1 MVFIYRDASNNSNGD
16 QVVVA
21 VNIPK
26 LKISIKARIM
36 DQLSVYT
43 WEMMAILIAVQS
55 IKHIKI

>member
-1 MVFIYRDASNNSNGD
+1 MIYRDASNNSNGD

-43 WEMMAILIAVQS
+43 
-55 IKHIKI
+55 

>member
-1 MVFIYRDASNNSNGD
+1 MVNGD